1 MAAKRKPKIT
11 LATKVAVVA
20 AIILAIILLTGG
32 VPDIAEFS
40 AVTKAGL
47 IKAPTV
53 TEPPPSPLPLPT
65 KPKPPLCFE
74 GDKGLDA
81 GNASF
86 CKYATRVTNNGY
98 TVYYSSPL
106 YDSCVDES
114 TVLEYFCTSPT
125 TARCHA
131 EDIPCGPDG
140 ICKNGACITPTT
152 RFAYRDT
159 RDDRIYII
167 DALDD
172 GTPVRAAYPVTTTRQ
187 PGWIADNPALSHKSR
202 QLAFEVISSNSSA
215 RGIYLLD
222 LSCPEPA
229 CLATQLLSNGAAN
242 PEFSPDDT
250 KLLYHNRTDY
260 SIWVYDFSTSTST
273 LALARPELRG
283 TQTWSNSGANITFAK
298 DFAASMLYSIPANC
312 NNACTPKALVQGG
325 VPRGYWRGTNVAYQQ
340 SFDVKV
346 VRFDGSSSRTVI
358 GGFDPVWSP
367 NGAWIAYQAGWI
379 YRVNSDCSSGIGC
392 NVTLV
397 APIGNGVK
405 MDWQRLA

>member
-1 MAAKRKPKIT
+1 MATRKHKPKIS
-11 LATKVAVVA
+11 LNIKIFMVA
-20 AIILAIILLTGG
+20 AIILVIILLTSGI
-32 VPDIAEFS
+32 PDMAEFS
-40 AVTKAGL
+40 AAKKIVKPSVITQP
-47 IKAPTV
+47 IDR
-53 TEPPPSPLPLPT
+53 EPLPQPLPLPT

-74 GDKGLDA
+74 GDKGLDIK
-81 GNASF
+81 NASF

-215 RGIYLLD
+215 RGIY
-222 LSCPEPA
+222 
-229 CLATQLLSNGAAN
+229 
-242 PEFSPDDT
+242 
-250 KLLYHNRTDY
+250 
-260 SIWVYDFSTSTST
+260 
-273 LALARPELRG
+273 
-283 TQTWSNSGANITFAK
+283 
-298 DFAASMLYSIPANC
+298 
-312 NNACTPKALVQGG
+312 
-325 VPRGYWRGTNVAYQQ
+325 
-340 SFDVKV
+340 
-346 VRFDGSSSRTVI
+346 
-358 GGFDPVWSP
+358 
-367 NGAWIAYQAGWI
+367 
-379 YRVNSDCSSGIGC
+379 
-392 NVTLV
+392 
-397 APIGNGVK
+397 
-405 MDWQRLA
+405 

>member
-1 MAAKRKPKIT
+1 VAHKKLSLR
-11 LATKVAVVA
+11 TKAFIAIA
-20 AIILAIILLTGG
+20 AILIILLLTGG
-32 VPDIAEFS
+32 APDIAEFS
-40 AVTKAGL
+40 AAKRIA
-47 IKAPTV
+47 
-53 TEPPPSPLPLPT
+53 EPSVITQPIDGAPLPV

-74 GDKGLDA
+74 GDKGLDIK
-81 GNASF
+81 NASF

-283 TQTWSNSGANITFAK
+283 TQTWSN
-298 DFAASMLYSIPANC
+298 
-312 NNACTPKALVQGG
+312 
-325 VPRGYWRGTNVAYQQ
+325 
-340 SFDVKV
+340 
-346 VRFDGSSSRTVI
+346 
-358 GGFDPVWSP
+358 
-367 NGAWIAYQAGWI
+367 
-379 YRVNSDCSSGIGC
+379 
-392 NVTLV
+392 
-397 APIGNGVK
+397 
-405 MDWQRLA
+405 